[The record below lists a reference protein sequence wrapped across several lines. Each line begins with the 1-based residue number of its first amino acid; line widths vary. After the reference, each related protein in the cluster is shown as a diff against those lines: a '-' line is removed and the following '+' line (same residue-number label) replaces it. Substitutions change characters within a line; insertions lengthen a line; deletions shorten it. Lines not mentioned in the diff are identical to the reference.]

1 MPPMIDELEK
11 KVIRALNAN
20 ARKSFREIARDV
32 GSSVTAVI
40 HKVRKLE
47 ESGAIKGYIPVLDPA
62 RFGFDLIA
70 IIALRISKGKLL
82 ETQKKIAEE
91 ACLSGVYDV
100 TGEWD
105 SLLIGHFRDRT
116 ELNDLIKRLLSLPH
130 VDRSVTHI
138 VLNTVKEERRLPV

>member
-1 MPPMIDELEK
+1 MIDDLEK
-11 KVIRALNAN
+11 KVIRALNTN
-20 ARKSFREIARDV
+20 ARRSFREIARDV

-40 HKVRKLE
+40 HKVRNLE
-47 ESGAIKGYIPVLDPA
+47 GRGVIKGYIPVLDPA
-62 RFGFDLIA
+62 RLGFDLIA

-82 ETQKKIAEE
+82 ETQQRIAEE

-105 SLLIGHFRDRT
+105 SLLVGHFRDRA
-116 ELNDLIKRLLSLPH
+116 ELNDFIKRLLSLPY

-138 VLNTVKEERRLPV
+138 VLNTVKDERRLPV

>member
-1 MPPMIDELEK
+1 MIDELEK
-11 KVIRALNAN
+11 KVVRALNVN
-20 ARKSFREIARDV
+20 ARKSFREVARDV

-40 HKVRKLE
+40 HKVRRLE

-62 RFGFDLIA
+62 LFGFDLIA
-70 IIALRISKGKLL
+70 IIAVRISTGKLL

-91 ACLSGVYDV
+91 SCLAGVYDV

-116 ELNDLIKRLLSLPH
+116 ELNDFIKRLLSLPH